1 MCPVIYMG
9 RKIYKMQIVEE
20 ETKKLISIENLKKYF
35 AIKQGLFSSPMY
47 VKAVD
52 DISFHI
58 PKNSIFGIV
67 GESGSGKTTI
77 GRTILRLI
85 EPTSGVIKYLSTN
98 ITSLNPKELRMFRR
112 KMQIVSQDPYNS
124 LHPRKLVKN
133 IIGEGLQIHFKLSSE
148 EIYHRVKDILEQ
160 VGLREEHM
168 FRYAHEFSG
177 GQRQR
182 IAVARALV
190 LKPEF
195 LVLDEPTSALDVS
208 VQAVIL
214 KMLKSLRQEFS
225 LTYLFITHDL
235 AVIDYMADYV
245 AVMYLGQILEIGT
258 KNELFSSPMHPY
270 TLILLNSIPHPD
282 PRMKKKKVLP
292 RGEIPSPINPPS
304 GCRFHTRC
312 PYMKNIC
319 SKQEPE
325 IREIS
330 KGHFVKCHFPL
341 D

>member
-1 MCPVIYMG
+1 
-9 RKIYKMQIVEE
+9 MQTEVA
-20 ETKKLISIENLKKYF
+20 TQYLIHVKHLKKYF
-35 AIKQGLFSSPMY
+35 PTKRGLFSSAKY

-52 DISFHI
+52 DVSFDI
-58 PKNSIFGIV
+58 PKNSTFGVV
-67 GESGSGKTTI
+67 GESGSGKTTL

-85 EPTSGVIKYLSTN
+85 EPTSGTIQYLETDIN
-98 ITSLNPKELRMFRR
+98 SLNSKKLRIFRR

-133 IIGEGLQIHFKLSSE
+133 IIGEGLKIHFQLSSE
-148 EIYHRVKDILEQ
+148 EIYEKVKDILKQ

-168 FRYAHEFSG
+168 FRYPHEFSG

-214 KMLKSLRQEFS
+214 KMLKNLKRDFS

-245 AVMYLGQILEIGT
+245 AVMYLGQIMEFGT
-258 KNELFSSPMHPY
+258 KDDIFLTPAHPY
-270 TLILLNSIPHPD
+270 TLLLLNSIPNPD
-282 PRMKKKKVLP
+282 PRMKKKKVIP
-292 RGEIPSPINPPS
+292 MGEIPSPIDPPK

-312 PYMKNIC
+312 PYARDIC
-319 SKQEPE
+319 SNVEPE
-325 IREIS
+325 MKEVHE
-330 KGHFVKCHFPL
+330 GHFVKCHFPL
-341 D
+341 R

>member
-1 MCPVIYMG
+1 
-9 RKIYKMQIVEE
+9 MQTAEAKVEA
-20 ETKKLISIENLKKYF
+20 KNLISIEHLKKYF
-35 AIKQGLFSSPMY
+35 AVKQGLFSSARY

-52 DISFHI
+52 DITFDI
-58 PKNSIFGIV
+58 PKNSVFGIV

-85 EPTSGVIKYLSTN
+85 EPISGVIRYLSTD
-98 ITSLNPKELRMFRR
+98 ITSLNKRELRIFRR

-148 EIYHRVKDILEQ
+148 EIYQRVKDILEQ
-160 VGLREEHM
+160 VGLREEAM
-168 FRYAHEFSG
+168 FRYPHEFSG

-182 IAVARALV
+182 ISVARALV

-214 KMLKSLRQEFS
+214 KMFKDLKREFS

-235 AVIDYMADYV
+235 AVIDYMADYM
-245 AVMYLGQILEIGT
+245 AVMYLGQIMEIGS
-258 KNELFSSPMHPY
+258 KNDIFSSPLHPY
-270 TLILLNSIPHPD
+270 TLLLLNSIPHPD
-282 PRMKKKKVLP
+282 PRKKKKRVLP
-292 RGEIPSPINPPS
+292 KGEIPSPIDPPQ

-312 PYMKNIC
+312 PFMKDKC
-319 SKQEPE
+319 VKEEPE
-325 IREIS
+325 IRELS
-330 KGHFVKCHFPL
+330 KGHLVKCHF
-341 D
+341 

>member
-1 MCPVIYMG
+1 MEV
-9 RKIYKMQIVEE
+9 K
-20 ETKKLISIENLKKYF
+20 TKNLICIEHLKKYF
-35 AIKQGLFSSPMY
+35 SVRKGLFSSSKN

-52 DISFHI
+52 NVSFDI
-58 PKNSIFGIV
+58 PKNSTFGIV

-85 EPTSGVIKYLSTN
+85 EPTSGVIRYLSTD
-98 ITSLNPKELRMFRR
+98 ITSLNKRELRIFRR

-133 IIGEGLQIHFKLSSE
+133 IIGEGLQIHFNLSSE
-148 EIYHRVKDILEQ
+148 EIHKKVRDILEQ

-168 FRYAHEFSG
+168 FRYPHEFSG

-182 IAVARALV
+182 ISVARALV

-195 LVLDEPTSALDVS
+195 LILDEPTSSLDVS

-214 KMLKSLRQEFS
+214 KMFKDLKRDFS

-235 AVIDYMADYV
+235 AVIDYMTDYM
-245 AVMYLGQILEIGT
+245 AVMYLGQIMEVGT
-258 KNELFSSPMHPY
+258 KDDIFLSPKHPY
-270 TLILLNSIPHPD
+270 TVLLLNSIPYPD
-282 PRMKKKKVLP
+282 PRGRKKKVLP
-292 RGEIPSPINPPS
+292 KGEIPSPIDPPQ

-312 PYMKNIC
+312 PYVKNIC
-319 SKQEPE
+319 LKVEPE
-325 IREIS
+325 IREIG
-330 KGHFVKCHFPL
+330 KGHLVKCHFPL
-341 D
+341 IS

>member
-1 MCPVIYMG
+1 
-9 RKIYKMQIVEE
+9 MQTAEAKVEA
-20 ETKKLISIENLKKYF
+20 KNLISIEHLKKYF
-35 AIKQGLFSSPMY
+35 AIKQGLFSSAKY

-52 DISFHI
+52 DITFDI
-58 PKNSIFGIV
+58 PKNSVFGIV

-85 EPTSGVIKYLSTN
+85 EPISGVIRYLSTDV
-98 ITSLNPKELRMFRR
+98 TSLNKRELRIFRR

-133 IIGEGLQIHFKLSSE
+133 IIGEGLQIHFNLSSE
-148 EIYHRVKDILEQ
+148 EIYKKVRDILEQ

-168 FRYAHEFSG
+168 FRYPHEFSG

-182 IAVARALV
+182 ISVARALV

-214 KMLKSLRQEFS
+214 KMFKDLKREFS

-235 AVIDYMADYV
+235 AVIDYMADYM
-245 AVMYLGQILEIGT
+245 AVMYLGQIMEIGS
-258 KNELFSSPMHPY
+258 KDDIFSSPMHPY
-270 TLILLNSIPHPD
+270 TLLLLNSIPQPD
-282 PRMKKKKVLP
+282 PRKKKKKVLP
-292 RGEIPSPINPPS
+292 IGEIPSPIDPPQ

-312 PYMKNIC
+312 PYMKDKC
-319 SKQEPE
+319 VKEEPE
-325 IREIS
+325 IRELS
-330 KGHFVKCHFPL
+330 KGHLVKCHFPL

>member
-1 MCPVIYMG
+1 
-9 RKIYKMQIVEE
+9 MQTAEAKVEA
-20 ETKKLISIENLKKYF
+20 KNLISIEHLKKYF
-35 AIKQGLFSSPMY
+35 AIKQGLFSSAKY

-52 DISFHI
+52 DITFDI
-58 PKNSIFGIV
+58 PKNSVFGIV

-85 EPTSGVIKYLSTN
+85 EPISGVIRYLSTD
-98 ITSLNPKELRMFRR
+98 ITSLNKRELRIFRR

-148 EIYHRVKDILEQ
+148 EIYQRVKDILEQ
-160 VGLREEHM
+160 VGLQEEAM
-168 FRYAHEFSG
+168 FRYPHEFSG

-182 IAVARALV
+182 ISVARALV

-214 KMLKSLRQEFS
+214 KMFKDLKRGFS

-235 AVIDYMADYV
+235 AVIDYMADYM
-245 AVMYLGQILEIGT
+245 AVMYLGQIMEIGS
-258 KNELFSSPMHPY
+258 KNDIFSSPMHPY
-270 TLILLNSIPHPD
+270 TLLLLNSIPHPD
-282 PRMKKKKVLP
+282 PRKKKKKVLP
-292 RGEIPSPINPPS
+292 IGEIPSPIDPPQ

-312 PYMKNIC
+312 PYIKDKC
-319 SKQEPE
+319 VKEEPE

-330 KGHFVKCHFPL
+330 KGHLVKCHFPL
-341 D
+341 G

>member
-1 MCPVIYMG
+1 V
-9 RKIYKMQIVEE
+9 QIEVK
-20 ETKKLISIENLKKYF
+20 TKNLICIEHLKKYF
-35 AIKQGLFSSPMY
+35 SVRKGLFSSSKN

-52 DISFHI
+52 NVSFDI
-58 PKNSIFGIV
+58 PKNSTFGIV

-85 EPTSGVIKYLSTN
+85 EPTSGVIRYLSTD
-98 ITSLNPKELRMFRR
+98 ITSLNKRELRIFRR

-133 IIGEGLQIHFKLSSE
+133 IIGEGLQIHFNLSSE
-148 EIYHRVKDILEQ
+148 EIHKKVRDILEQ

-168 FRYAHEFSG
+168 FRYPHEFSG

-182 IAVARALV
+182 ISVARALV

-195 LVLDEPTSALDVS
+195 LILDEPTSSLDVS

-214 KMLKSLRQEFS
+214 KMFKDLKRDFS

-235 AVIDYMADYV
+235 AVIDYMTDYM
-245 AVMYLGQILEIGT
+245 AVMYLGQIMEVGT
-258 KNELFSSPMHPY
+258 KDDIFLSPKHPY
-270 TLILLNSIPHPD
+270 TVLLLNSIPYPD
-282 PRMKKKKVLP
+282 PRGRKKKVIP
-292 RGEIPSPINPPS
+292 KGEIPSPIDPPP

-312 PYMKNIC
+312 PYVKNIC
-319 SKQEPE
+319 LKVEPE
-325 IREIS
+325 ISEIG
-330 KGHFVKCHFPL
+330 KGHLVKCHFPL
-341 D
+341 IS

>member
-1 MCPVIYMG
+1 
-9 RKIYKMQIVEE
+9 MQTVKAKEE
-20 ETKKLISIENLKKYF
+20 IKNLISVEHLKKYF
-35 AIKQGLFSSPMY
+35 AVKQGLFSSAKY

-52 DISFHI
+52 DISCDS
-58 PKNSIFGIV
+58 PKNSVFGIV

-85 EPTSGVIKYLSTN
+85 EPIAGAIRYLSTD
-98 ITSLNPKELRMFRR
+98 ITSLNARELRIFRR
-112 KMQIVSQDPYNS
+112 KMQIISQDPYNS

-148 EIYHRVKDILEQ
+148 EIYQRVKDILEQ

-214 KMLKSLRQEFS
+214 KMLKSLKHDFS

-235 AVIDYMADYV
+235 AVIDYMANYM
-245 AVMYLGQILEIGT
+245 AVMYLGQIMEIGS
-258 KNELFSSPMHPY
+258 KNDIFLSPMHPY
-270 TLILLNSIPHPD
+270 TLLLLNSIPQPD
-282 PRMKKKKVLP
+282 PRKKKKKVLP
-292 RGEIPSPINPPS
+292 IGEIPSPIDPPQ

-312 PYMKNIC
+312 PYMKDKC
-319 SKQEPE
+319 VKEEPK

-330 KGHFVKCHFPL
+330 KGHLVKCHFPL
-341 D
+341 N

>member
-1 MCPVIYMG
+1 MLPVIYI
-9 RKIYKMQIVEE
+9 RKKVQKMQ
-20 ETKKLISIENLKKYF
+20 TKLNDKNLMHIEHLKEYF
-35 AIKQGLFSSPMY
+35 SIKQGLFSSPKY

-52 DISFHI
+52 DVSFDI

-85 EPTSGVIKYLSTN
+85 EPTSGIIRYLSTD
-98 ITSLNPKELRMFRR
+98 ITSLNKRDLRMFRR

-133 IIGEGLQIHFKLSSE
+133 IIGEGLQIHFNLSSE
-148 EIYHRVKDILEQ
+148 EIYERVRDILEQ

-168 FRYAHEFSG
+168 FRYPHEFSG

-182 IAVARALV
+182 IAVARSLV

-214 KMLKSLRQEFS
+214 KMLKDLKREFS

-235 AVIDYMADYV
+235 AVIDYMADYM
-245 AVMYLGQILEIGT
+245 AVMYLGHIMEIGSKDDIFLT
-258 KNELFSSPMHPY
+258 PMHPY
-270 TLILLNSIPHPD
+270 TTLLLNSIPYPD
-282 PRMKKKKVLP
+282 PSKKKKKVLP
-292 RGEIPSPINPPS
+292 KGEIPSPIDPPQ
-304 GCRFHTRC
+304 GCRFNTRC
-312 PYMKNIC
+312 PYAKSIC
-319 SKQEPE
+319 LKVEPE
-325 IREIS
+325 IRKMS
-330 KGHFVKCHFPL
+330 KGHLVKCHFPMN
-341 D
+341 

>member
-1 MCPVIYMG
+1 
-9 RKIYKMQIVEE
+9 MQIEVK
-20 ETKKLISIENLKKYF
+20 TKNLICIEHLKKYF
-35 AIKQGLFSSPMY
+35 SVRKGLFSSSKN

-52 DISFHI
+52 NVSFDI
-58 PKNSIFGIV
+58 PKNSTFGIV

-85 EPTSGVIKYLSTN
+85 EPTSGVIRYLSTD
-98 ITSLNPKELRMFRR
+98 ITSLNKRELRIFRR

-133 IIGEGLQIHFKLSSE
+133 IIGEGLQIHFNLSSE
-148 EIYHRVKDILEQ
+148 EIHKKVRDILEQ

-168 FRYAHEFSG
+168 FRYPHEFSG

-182 IAVARALV
+182 ISVARALV

-195 LVLDEPTSALDVS
+195 LILDEPTSSLDVS

-214 KMLKSLRQEFS
+214 KMFKDLKRDFS

-235 AVIDYMADYV
+235 AVIDYMTDYM
-245 AVMYLGQILEIGT
+245 AVMYLGQIMEVGT
-258 KNELFSSPMHPY
+258 KDDIFLSPKHPY
-270 TLILLNSIPHPD
+270 TVLLLNSIPYPD
-282 PRMKKKKVLP
+282 PRGRKKKVLP
-292 RGEIPSPINPPS
+292 KGEIPSPIDPPP

-312 PYMKNIC
+312 PYVKNIC
-319 SKQEPE
+319 LKVEPE
-325 IREIS
+325 ISEIG
-330 KGHFVKCHFPL
+330 KGHLVKCHFPL
-341 D
+341 IS

>member
-1 MCPVIYMG
+1 
-9 RKIYKMQIVEE
+9 MQTAEAKGEI
-20 ETKKLISIENLKKYF
+20 KNLISIEHLKKYF
-35 AIKQGLFSSPMY
+35 AIKQGLFSSAKY

-52 DISFHI
+52 DISFNI
-58 PKNSIFGIV
+58 PKNSVFGIV

-85 EPTSGVIKYLSTN
+85 EPISGVIRYLSTD
-98 ITSLNPKELRMFRR
+98 ITSLKKRELRIFRR

-133 IIGEGLQIHFKLSSE
+133 IIGEGLQIHFNLSSE
-148 EIYHRVKDILEQ
+148 EIYKKVKDILEQ

-168 FRYAHEFSG
+168 FRYPHEFSG

-182 IAVARALV
+182 ISVARALV

-214 KMLKSLRQEFS
+214 KMFKDLKKEFS

-235 AVIDYMADYV
+235 AVIDYMADYM
-245 AVMYLGQILEIGT
+245 AVMYLGQIMEIGS
-258 KNELFSSPMHPY
+258 KNDIFSSPMHPY
-270 TLILLNSIPHPD
+270 TLLLLNSIPHPD
-282 PRMKKKKVLP
+282 PRKKKKKVLP
-292 RGEIPSPINPPS
+292 KGEIPSPIDPPP

-312 PYMKNIC
+312 PYVKNIC
-319 SKQEPE
+319 LKVEPE
-325 IREIS
+325 ISEIG
-330 KGHFVKCHFPL
+330 KGHLVKCHFPL
-341 D
+341 IS

>member
-1 MCPVIYMG
+1 
-9 RKIYKMQIVEE
+9 MQIEVK
-20 ETKKLISIENLKKYF
+20 TKNLICIEHLKKYF
-35 AIKQGLFSSPMY
+35 FVRRGLFSSSKN

-52 DISFHI
+52 NVSFDI
-58 PKNSIFGIV
+58 PKNSTFGIV

-85 EPTSGVIKYLSTN
+85 EPTSGVIRYLSTD
-98 ITSLNPKELRMFRR
+98 ITSLNKRELRIFRR

-133 IIGEGLQIHFKLSSE
+133 IIGEGLQIHFNLSSE
-148 EIYHRVKDILEQ
+148 EIHKKVRDILEQ

-168 FRYAHEFSG
+168 FRYPHEFSG

-182 IAVARALV
+182 ISVARALV

-195 LVLDEPTSALDVS
+195 LILDEPTSSLDVS

-214 KMLKSLRQEFS
+214 KMFKDLKRDFS

-235 AVIDYMADYV
+235 AVIDYMTDYM
-245 AVMYLGQILEIGT
+245 AVMYLGQIMEVGSKDDIFL
-258 KNELFSSPMHPY
+258 SPKHPY
-270 TLILLNSIPHPD
+270 TILLLNSIPYPN
-282 PRMKKKKVLP
+282 PRKKKKKVLP
-292 RGEIPSPINPPS
+292 KGEIPSPIDPPP

-312 PYMKNIC
+312 PYMKDKC
-319 SKQEPE
+319 VKEEPE

-330 KGHFVKCHFPL
+330 KGHLVKCHFPL
-341 D
+341 G

>member
-1 MCPVIYMG
+1 
-9 RKIYKMQIVEE
+9 MQTAEAKVEA
-20 ETKKLISIENLKKYF
+20 KNLISIEHLKKYF
-35 AIKQGLFSSPMY
+35 AIKQGLFSSAKY

-52 DISFHI
+52 DITFDI
-58 PKNSIFGIV
+58 PKNSVFGIV

-85 EPTSGVIKYLSTN
+85 EPISGVIRYLSTD
-98 ITSLNPKELRMFRR
+98 ITSLNKRELRIFRR

-133 IIGEGLQIHFKLSSE
+133 IIGEGLQIHFNLSSE
-148 EIYHRVKDILEQ
+148 EIYKKVRDILEQ

-168 FRYAHEFSG
+168 FRYPHEFSG

-182 IAVARALV
+182 ISVARALV

-214 KMLKSLRQEFS
+214 KMFKDLKREFS

-235 AVIDYMADYV
+235 AVIDYMADYM
-245 AVMYLGQILEIGT
+245 AVMYLGQIMEIGS
-258 KNELFSSPMHPY
+258 KDDIFSSPMHPY
-270 TLILLNSIPHPD
+270 TLLLLNSIPQPD
-282 PRMKKKKVLP
+282 PRKKKKKVLP
-292 RGEIPSPINPPS
+292 IGEIPSPIDPPQ

-312 PYMKNIC
+312 PYMKDKC
-319 SKQEPE
+319 VKEEPE
-325 IREIS
+325 IRELS
-330 KGHFVKCHFPL
+330 KGHLVKCHFPL

>member
-1 MCPVIYMG
+1 
-9 RKIYKMQIVEE
+9 MQTVEAKGE
-20 ETKKLISIENLKKYF
+20 IKNLISIEHLKKYF
-35 AIKQGLFSSPMY
+35 AIKPGLFSSVKY

-52 DISFHI
+52 DISFNI
-58 PKNSIFGIV
+58 PKNSVFGIV

-85 EPTSGVIKYLSTN
+85 EPVSGVIRYLSTD
-98 ITSLNPKELRMFRR
+98 ITSLNVRELRIFRR
-112 KMQIVSQDPYNS
+112 KMQIISQDPYNS

-148 EIYHRVKDILEQ
+148 EIYLRVKDILEQ

-182 IAVARALV
+182 IAVARSLV

-214 KMLKSLRQEFS
+214 KMLKSLKRDFS

-235 AVIDYMADYV
+235 AIIDYMADHM
-245 AVMYLGQILEIGT
+245 AVMYLGQIMEIGS
-258 KNELFSSPMHPY
+258 KNDIFSSPMHPY
-270 TLILLNSIPHPD
+270 TLLLLNSIPNPD
-282 PRMKKKKVLP
+282 PRKKKKKVLP
-292 RGEIPSPINPPS
+292 KGEIPSPIDPPH

-312 PYMKNIC
+312 PYMKVKC
-319 SKQEPE
+319 VKEEPE

-330 KGHFVKCHFPL
+330 KGHLVKCHFPL
-341 D
+341 IK

>member
-1 MCPVIYMG
+1 
-9 RKIYKMQIVEE
+9 MQTAEAKVEA
-20 ETKKLISIENLKKYF
+20 KNLISIEHLKKYF
-35 AIKQGLFSSPMY
+35 AVKQGLFSSAKY

-52 DISFHI
+52 DISFDV
-58 PKNSIFGIV
+58 PKNSVFGIV

-85 EPTSGVIKYLSTN
+85 EPISGVIRYLSTD
-98 ITSLNPKELRMFRR
+98 ITSLNKRELRIFRR

-133 IIGEGLQIHFKLSSE
+133 IIGEGLQIHFNLSSE
-148 EIYHRVKDILEQ
+148 EIYKKVRDILEQ

-168 FRYAHEFSG
+168 FRYPHEFSG

-182 IAVARALV
+182 IAVARSLV

-214 KMLKSLRQEFS
+214 KMLKNLKREFS

-235 AVIDYMADYV
+235 AVIDYMADYM
-245 AVMYLGQILEIGT
+245 AVMYLGQIMEIGS
-258 KNELFSSPMHPY
+258 KNDIFLSPMHPY
-270 TLILLNSIPHPD
+270 TLLLLNSIPNPD
-282 PRMKKKKVLP
+282 PRKKKNKILP
-292 RGEIPSPINPPS
+292 KGEIPSPIDPPQ

-312 PYMKNIC
+312 PYMKVKC
-319 SKQEPE
+319 VKEEPE

-330 KGHFVKCHFPL
+330 KGHLVKCHFPL
-341 D
+341 G

>member
-1 MCPVIYMG
+1 V
-9 RKIYKMQIVEE
+9 QIEVK
-20 ETKKLISIENLKKYF
+20 TKNLICIEHLKKYF
-35 AIKQGLFSSPMY
+35 FVRRGLFSSSKN

-52 DISFHI
+52 NVSFDI
-58 PKNSIFGIV
+58 PKNSTFGIV

-85 EPTSGVIKYLSTN
+85 EPTSGVIRYLSTD
-98 ITSLNPKELRMFRR
+98 ITSLNKRELRIFRR

-133 IIGEGLQIHFKLSSE
+133 IIGEGLQIHFNLSSE
-148 EIYHRVKDILEQ
+148 EIHKKVRDILEQ

-168 FRYAHEFSG
+168 FRYPHEFSG

-182 IAVARALV
+182 ISVARALV

-195 LVLDEPTSALDVS
+195 LILDEPTSSLDVS

-214 KMLKSLRQEFS
+214 KMFKDLKRDFS

-235 AVIDYMADYV
+235 AVIDYMTDYM
-245 AVMYLGQILEIGT
+245 AVMYLGQIMEVGT
-258 KNELFSSPMHPY
+258 KDDIFLSPKHPY
-270 TLILLNSIPHPD
+270 TVLLLNSIPYPD
-282 PRMKKKKVLP
+282 PRGRKKKVIP
-292 RGEIPSPINPPS
+292 KGEIPSPIDPPP

-312 PYMKNIC
+312 PYVKNIC
-319 SKQEPE
+319 LKVEPE
-325 IREIS
+325 ISEIG
-330 KGHFVKCHFPL
+330 KGHLVKCHFPL
-341 D
+341 IS

>member
-1 MCPVIYMG
+1 
-9 RKIYKMQIVEE
+9 MQTVKAKE
-20 ETKKLISIENLKKYF
+20 ETKNLISVEHLKKYF
-35 AIKQGLFSSPMY
+35 AVKQGLFSSARY

-52 DISFHI
+52 DISFNI
-58 PKNSIFGIV
+58 PKNSVFGIV

-85 EPTSGVIKYLSTN
+85 EPVSGVIRYLSTD
-98 ITSLNPKELRMFRR
+98 ITSLNARELRIFRR
-112 KMQIVSQDPYNS
+112 KMQIISQDPYNS

-148 EIYHRVKDILEQ
+148 EIYQRVKDILEQ

-195 LVLDEPTSALDVS
+195 LVLDEPTSSLDVS

-214 KMLKSLRQEFS
+214 KMLKSLKRDFS

-235 AVIDYMADYV
+235 AVIDYMADYM
-245 AVMYLGQILEIGT
+245 AVMYLGQIME
-258 KNELFSSPMHPY
+258 
-270 TLILLNSIPHPD
+270 
-282 PRMKKKKVLP
+282 
-292 RGEIPSPINPPS
+292 
-304 GCRFHTRC
+304 
-312 PYMKNIC
+312 
-319 SKQEPE
+319 
-325 IREIS
+325 
-330 KGHFVKCHFPL
+330 
-341 D
+341 

>member
-1 MCPVIYMG
+1 
-9 RKIYKMQIVEE
+9 MQTAEAKVEA
-20 ETKKLISIENLKKYF
+20 KNLISVEHLKKYF
-35 AIKQGLFSSPMY
+35 AIKQGLFSSAKY

-52 DISFHI
+52 DISFDI
-58 PKNSIFGIV
+58 PKNSVFGIV

-85 EPTSGVIKYLSTN
+85 EPGSGVIRYLSTD
-98 ITSLNPKELRMFRR
+98 IISLNARELRIFRR
-112 KMQIVSQDPYNS
+112 KMQIISQDPYNS

-148 EIYHRVKDILEQ
+148 EIYQRVKDILEQ

-214 KMLKSLRQEFS
+214 KMLKSLKRDFS

-235 AVIDYMADYV
+235 AVIDYMADYM
-245 AVMYLGQILEIGT
+245 AVMYLGQIMEIGS
-258 KNELFSSPMHPY
+258 KDDIFLSPMHPY
-270 TLILLNSIPHPD
+270 TLLLLNSIPNPD
-282 PRMKKKKVLP
+282 PRKKKNKILP
-292 RGEIPSPINPPS
+292 KGEIPSPIDPPQ

-312 PYMKNIC
+312 PFMKDKC
-319 SKQEPE
+319 VKEEPE

-330 KGHFVKCHFPL
+330 KGHLVKCHFPL